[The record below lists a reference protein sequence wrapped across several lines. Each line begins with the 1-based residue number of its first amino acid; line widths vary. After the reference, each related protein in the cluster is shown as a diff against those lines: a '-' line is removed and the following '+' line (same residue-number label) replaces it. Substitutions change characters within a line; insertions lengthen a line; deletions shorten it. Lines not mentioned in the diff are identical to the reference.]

1 MLMLHNIFPK
11 VLFIS
16 DRFRIFAPMEEK
28 KEYLSDSEIY
38 EGLLNDDINVIN
50 QLFYGGQFD
59 EVVTIIQESIF
70 RNREA
75 YSVKAEIFN
84 NLYFLFK
91 DKRKL
96 REYETEGGSII
107 IWLAR
112 KAIAHYQEQRSAE
125 RKKNKRH
132 DEIIARGVQKEVPS
146 LVSDNKPE
154 LNPEQNLIKND
165 INERIRMVVDMMDN
179 EKYAEIMRR
188 KFWGDEMPYLSID
201 STNIS
206 QDRKR
211 ANEAFTKLFFKIG
224 KKIIY
229 G

>member
-1 MLMLHNIFPK
+1 MLHNNFPET
-11 VLFIS
+11 LFVS
-16 DRFRIFAPMEEK
+16 DIFRIFAPMDEK

-38 EGLLNDDINVIN
+38 EGLLNDDENVIN
-50 QLFYGGQFD
+50 QLFYGDQFD
-59 EVVTIIQESIF
+59 EVVTIIQEKIF
-70 RNREA
+70 RNRKA
-75 YSVKAEIFN
+75 DSVKAEVFN

-91 DKRKL
+91 DKSKL